1 MLFTK
6 NIGYTSTVRRNKI
19 IFSNSELLIRYLPS
33 FSLRIV
39 LEALSDFC
47 HFPLRSCVSPH
58 PITSIQAIAHFKR
71 SWKILEL
78 KVVRIWFFFGSN
90 KSPQPCYCTRK
101 IFWLKKVAEKS
112 YSLKHFWCRLLSIQ
126 YIFQRES
133 RCSKKGIKIP
143 CNRDFCGWW
152 VKQWPI

>member
-1 MLFTK
+1 MRHPSNNNKLICSNKTEVILFQVSPWVSPVGVISLLTK
-6 NIGYTSTVRRNKI
+6 LGFTAK
-19 IFSNSELLIRYLPS
+19 LLLD
-33 FSLRIV
+33 L
-39 LEALSDFC
+39 
-47 HFPLRSCVSPH
+47 PLRPQQRHIHSSYSTFQTLLD
-58 PITSIQAIAHFKR
+58 IFGI
-71 SWKILEL
+71 KIWGFLGL
-78 KVVRIWFFFGSN
+78 N
-90 KSPQPCYCTRK
+90 KSPQPINCTRK

-112 YSLKHFWCRLLSIQ
+112 YSLKHCWWRLLSIQ